1 MIILHSM
8 KQHARAF
15 CIAFCKHFAR
25 VLQNAQA
32 TPDVALRAFFGAFC
46 HFARNFLKQINR
58 DKNTKQTH
66 NIYI

>member
-1 MIILHSM
+1 MTILHSM

-15 CIAFCKHFAR
+15 CRAFCKHFAR

-32 TPDVALRAFFGAFC
+32 TAGVALLAFFRAFC
-46 HFARNFLKQINR
+46 HFAQNFLKHINI

-66 NIYI
+66 SIYI

>member
-1 MIILHSM
+1 MTILHSM

-32 TPDVALRAFFGAFC
+32 TSGVGLRPFFRAFC
-46 HFARNFLKQINR
+46 HFAQNFLKHINR